1 MIASTGIFAGAM
13 RALAILRGSPS
24 ERVEWMTAAGFAGG
38 FAFGIL
44 LFALD
49 LVLG

>member
-13 RALAILRGSPS
+13 RALAILKGSSP
-24 ERVEWMTAAGFAGG
+24 EQVEWMTAAGFTGG
-38 FAFGIL
+38 LAFGVL

-49 LVLG
+49 LVFG